1 MKSFVSGESLLWV
14 TDPWETL
21 SHEKDTTLRLIE
33 EGVNLGLPIWWSSSD
48 LILSARS
55 PDRWRVSPVGG
66 AWSRNRDLSSF
77 CAMQETSASEF
88 RQVHFRLDPPVNR
101 SYLSLAKTLSD
112 SATGGEG
119 LLNPFEVLSGQ
130 SEKLP
135 PPELLHLAPAHQVM
149 KNGDDL
155 AVAVEFVADR
165 EAFVTKPMNLAQSIG
180 VALHRTPA
188 SRQELEALL
197 LHQSNGGT
205 KPLFLQEYLP
215 GIEQGEVRLWFAMGH
230 FIGSLR
236 KFAKTGD
243 FRVLIDE
250 GSRIEAH
257 TPCQE
262 ELAMIEEIGA
272 SLRGRRIALAAI
284 DLISGRI
291 SDFNITSPGL
301 LVQLEQVHGRNF
313 ARVVL
318 DSLLKGF

>member
-1 MKSFVSGESLLWV
+1 MKSFASGESLLWV

-21 SHEKDTTLRLIE
+21 AHEKDTTLRLIE
-33 EGVNLGLPIWWSSSD
+33 EGVNLGVPIWWSSSD
-48 LILSARS
+48 RILTDGS
-55 PDRWRVSPVGG
+55 PERWAACRAGMS
-66 AWSRNRDLSSF
+66 WSRKPEPSPIA
-77 CAMQETSASEF
+77 AMQEVAVSEF
-88 RQVHFRLDPPVNR
+88 RQVHFRLDPPVNHA
-101 SYLSLAKTLSD
+101 YLSLAKTLSD
-112 SATGGEG
+112 STTGGEG

-155 AVAVEFVADR
+155 AAAVEFVADR
-165 EAFVTKPMNLAQSIG
+165 ESFVTKPMNLAQSVG

-197 LHQSNGGT
+197 LHQSDGGT

-215 GIEQGEVRLWFAMGH
+215 GIEHGEVRLWFAMGR

-250 GSRIEAH
+250 GSRVEAH
-257 TPCQE
+257 VPSPE
-262 ELAMIEEIGA
+262 EWTKIEEIGA
-272 SLRGRRIALAAI
+272 SLRRRRIALAAI
-284 DLISGRI
+284 DLISSRI
-291 SDFNITSPGL
+291 SDYNITSPGL
-301 LVQLEQVHGRNF
+301 LVQLEEVHGRNF

-318 DSLLKGF
+318 NSLLKGF